1 MPNEPRKSRTI
12 AFKVE
17 ASLAA
22 FLERVPN
29 RSEFI
34 RRAILSELHRE
45 CPLCHGAGIVPIGIG
60 EHFAEL
66 VEKQPE

>member
-1 MPNEPRKSRTI
+1 M
-12 AFKVE
+12 VE

-45 CPLCHGAGIVPIGIG
+45 CPLCRGAGIVPIGIG

-66 VEKQPE
+66 AEKQPV